1 MSDDPESGKNELAEV
16 IEKRNRKYHRV
27 MQKGARNCCKLQCKK
42 NGKLNYKLYEN
53 IFKNE
58 LVTV

>member
-27 MQKGARNCCKLQCKK
+27 MQKGSGNCCKK